1 AQRESV
7 RKELQRVLEKLESEL
22 QRKKAAAS
30 APAAAAKSEAASAA
44 PVHQVA
50 VKPTGPWVEVTTFG
64 LDLGGYNKPHL
75 IVDIRLKGVEDLPA
89 GNVTCDFHEASLDL
103 KVIGLDGQNF
113 RFLKTNL
120 EKDIVAA
127 ESTVKVKKNHVI
139 LTLQK
144 VKGEYGF
151 DSWMDLCAKGKR
163 KDASAKKDNPQ
174 DSIMDMMKDMY
185 DDGDDSMKKIIGE
198 AMSKART
205 GEKPDPKEDF
215 DSGFPD
221 DLDKDF

>member
-1 AQRESV
+1 
-7 RKELQRVLEKLESEL
+7 
-22 QRKKAAAS
+22 
-30 APAAAAKSEAASAA
+30 
-44 PVHQVA
+44 
-50 VKPTGPWVEVTTFG
+50 
-64 LDLGGYNKPHL
+64 
-75 IVDIRLKGVEDLPA
+75 
-89 GNVTCDFHEASLDL
+89 
-103 KVIGLDGQNF
+103 
-113 RFLKTNL
+113 
-120 EKDIVAA
+120 DIVAA